1 MIVRLKKMEKKE
13 NVKIISNNRK
23 AFYNYALSDF
33 LECGIELKGTEI
45 KSLRIHGVTLNDAY
59 VTFRKDE
66 AYVINMH
73 IAPYEK
79 GNIFNHDPLRTRKL
93 LMHKKEIIKYRI
105 TVETSGQVL
114 IPTKAYLKKGK
125 VKIEIAL
132 GKPKKLFDKRESIK
146 KKDQQKEIRKVI
158 KNKGKDIY

>member
-1 MIVRLKKMEKKE
+1 MKKSSGEH
-13 NVKIISNNRK
+13 IIASNRK
-23 AFYNYALSDF
+23 AHFNYLLSDF
-33 LECGIELKGTEI
+33 LECGVELVGTEV
-45 KSLRIHGVTLNDAY
+45 KSLRKHGATLNDAY
-59 VTFRKDE
+59 VVFKKDE
-66 AYVINMH
+66 AYLINMH

-79 GNIFNHDPLRTRKL
+79 GNIFNHDPLRSRKL

-105 TVETSGQVL
+105 EVETKNDVL
-114 IPTKAYLKKGK
+114 IPIKLYFKKGL

>member
-1 MIVRLKKMEKKE
+1 MEKKE
-13 NVKIISNNRK
+13 NIKIISNNRK
-23 AFYNYALSDF
+23 AFYNYLLSDF

-45 KSLRIHGVTLNDAY
+45 KSLRIHGITLNDAY
-59 VTFRKDE
+59 ITFRKDE

-93 LMHKKEIIKYRI
+93 LMHKKEIVKYRI
-105 TVETSGQVL
+105 AVESSGQVL
-114 IPTKAYLKKGK
+114 IPVKAYLKKGK
-125 VKIEIAL
+125 LKIEIAL